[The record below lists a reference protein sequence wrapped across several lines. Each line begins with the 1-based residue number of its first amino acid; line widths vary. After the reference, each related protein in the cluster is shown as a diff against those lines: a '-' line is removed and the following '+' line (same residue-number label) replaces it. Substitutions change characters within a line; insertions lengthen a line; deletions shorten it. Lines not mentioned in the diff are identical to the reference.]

1 MNKRT
6 IVAGIFIALISCV
19 AGAYLRF
26 NTIVTPG
33 NDNNGNLGSEN
44 SGDIAAKEVV
54 TISGNISILMM
65 GEDNVE
71 SSRRSDTV
79 AIINLDIDDR
89 IIRVLSLPR
98 DTRVDIPGH
107 GFQKLNH
114 AYAYGQ
120 QDLLRATVER
130 FMGTSINYYIKIDYD
145 SFPSLVDLVGGVDLF
160 VQKPLKYVDRAGKL
174 NINLAAGQQ
183 RLDGER
189 ALHFVRFRH
198 DALGDIGRI
207 QRQQQFLKALIQKL
221 FEPQNL
227 VRYPTIA
234 EGISNAIQTDL
245 PPSLLLQLGYFL
257 RGLEKEKGRIFF
269 SMLPGKPAMFSN
281 LSYWI
286 GDVSA
291 GIQFLAADYD
301 TLISKDI
308 QERTKKNNPVP
319 TISTAENAPVSLDS
333 DINNAKTGANNTP
346 TTVEKPVLSGVP
358 DPEMVRQIVAKMP
371 EPVAV
376 LNGSGKKGVSQQIA
390 EHLQR
395 MGIDVVYVGN
405 AKHYD
410 YKTTNVI
417 YPLEAQAKSIEAAKL
432 LSQLSGVPSS
442 LTRPNKFASYP
453 SIIVGHDYERIIKRL
468 EKSYASQ

>member
-1 MNKRT
+1 MGLNKKT
-6 IVAGIFIALISCV
+6 IAAGIILALLSSVAGV
-19 AGAYLRF
+19 YLRF
-26 NTIVTPG
+26 NTIVTPVST
-33 NDNNGNLGSEN
+33 NNEDPGVISP
-44 SGDIAAKEVV
+44 DTPAV
-54 TISGNISILMM
+54 TISGSMNILMM

-71 SSRRSDTV
+71 ASKRSDTV
-79 AIINLDIDDR
+79 VIINLDIDKR

-114 AYAYGQ
+114 AYAFGQ
-120 QDLLRATVER
+120 QDLLKTTVER
-130 FMGTSINYYIKIDYD
+130 FMGTRINYYIKIDYD
-145 SFPSLVDLVGGVDLF
+145 SFPALVDLVGGVDLF
-160 VQKPLKYVDRAGKL
+160 VHKPLKYVDRAGKL
-174 NINLAAGQQ
+174 NINIAAGQQ
-183 RLDGER
+183 RLNGER

-221 FEPQNL
+221 FEPENL
-227 VRYPTIA
+227 MRYPTIA

-257 RGLEKEKGRIFF
+257 KGLEKEKGRIFF

-281 LSYWI
+281 LSYWVA
-286 GDVSA
+286 DVPA
-291 GIQFLAADYD
+291 GIQFLTADYD
-301 TLISKDI
+301 TLMSRDI
-308 QERTKKNNPVP
+308 QERAKKNNPIP
-319 TISTAENAPVSLDS
+319 LLSTADNSPISNDSSTENNVSGT
-333 DINNAKTGANNTP
+333 NATTAGKSIPDDGA
-346 TTVEKPVLSGVP
+346 L
-358 DPEMVRQIVAKMP
+358 DPEMVRQIVTRMP

-376 LNGSGKKGVSQQIA
+376 LNGSGKKGVSQEIA

-417 YPLEAQAKSIEAAKL
+417 YPIGASAQSIEAAKL
-432 LSQLSGVPSS
+432 LAQLSAVPSS

>member
-1 MNKRT
+1 MNKKT
-6 IVAGIFIALISCV
+6 VAAGIFLALISCV
-19 AGAYLRF
+19 AGVYLRF
-26 NTIVTPG
+26 NTILTPAAS
-33 NDNNGNLGSEN
+33 DPNGGGSEVLSEDN
-44 SGDIAAKEVV
+44 SAV
-54 TISGNISILMM
+54 TISGSMNILMM

-71 SSRRSDTV
+71 ASKRSDTV
-79 AIINLDIDDR
+79 AIINLDIDKR

-114 AYAYGQ
+114 AYAFGQ
-120 QDLLRATVER
+120 QDLLRTTVER
-130 FMGTSINYYIKIDYD
+130 FIGTRINYYIKIDYD
-145 SFPSLVDLVGGVDLF
+145 SFPALVDLVGGVDLF
-160 VQKPLKYVDRAGKL
+160 VHKPLKYVDRAGKL
-174 NINLAAGQQ
+174 NINIAAGQQ
-183 RLDGER
+183 RLNGER

-207 QRQQQFLKALIQKL
+207 QRQQQFLKALIQTL

-234 EGISNAIQTDL
+234 EGISTAIQTDL

-257 RGLEKEKGRIFF
+257 RGMEKEKGRIFF

-281 LSYWI
+281 LSYWV
-286 GDVSA
+286 GDVAA
-291 GIQFLAADYD
+291 GIQFLTADYD
-301 TLISKDI
+301 TLVSRDI
-308 QERTKKNNPVP
+308 QERAKKNNPIP
-319 TISTAENAPVSLDS
+319 LLSTAENNPISTDRA
-333 DINNAKTGANNTP
+333 G
-346 TTVEKPVLSGVP
+346 TVEGSNAATEEKTVSSGAL
-358 DPEMVRQIVAKMP
+358 DPEMVRQIVTKMP

-376 LNGSGKKGVSQQIA
+376 LNGSGKKGVSQELA

-417 YPLEAQAKSIEAAKL
+417 YPLDASAQSIEAAKL
-432 LSQLSGVPSS
+432 LAQLSGVPSS